1 MANPMD
7 NPEVVEQMKQLEGRE
22 VEMPSL
28 ESLAKEARERVGS
41 DVLTQAQAP
50 ELFQNAPQGRSD
62 GDLNRVIELLESL
75 PRRIAEEL
83 GA

>member
-50 ELFQNAPQGRSD
+50 ELFKM
-62 GDLNRVIELLESL
+62 LHRVGLTVI
-75 PRRIAEEL
+75 
-83 GA
+83 